1 MDPEWQL
8 AAYNLWQTLALLAVS
23 GYWAAK
29 TASWPKPAALAL
41 RMARV
46 RLETDEVAE
55 PTKANTQSAVAQQG
69 PTEIGPVMIAPW
81 TAPVCPI

>member
-23 GYWAAK
+23 GYWAAQ

-41 RMARV
+41 RMACALR
-46 RLETDEVAE
+46 ETDEVAQRTE
-55 PTKANTQSAVAQQG
+55 PTKANTVSCSSAR
-69 PTEIGPVMIAPW
+69 TN
-81 TAPVCPI
+81 